1 MKLFNTFK
9 HLILEIASVNA
20 IVDAIRK
27 RQVCTIYY
35 DGDEPGGKGLRT
47 IEPVCYGY
55 SKAGNPVLRAWDFEG
70 ASHRDYIGEKPLPGW
85 RMFRVDRITML
96 KPTGETFDEPRP
108 NYNPNGDKSMT
119 KVIVNAVFG
128 QQTPATPQT
137 PTTDAIIDRMI
148 DMLLGEYRTRYATNF
163 DLANAA
169 DAYRRIYQE
178 IEKTLNK
185 KLTTIEKNE
194 LRPIIKNK
202 IIEKQ

>member
-20 IVDAIRK
+20 IVDAIKK
-27 RQVCTIYY
+27 RQVCAIYY

-85 RMFRVDRITML
+85 RMFRTDKITML

-108 NYNPNGDKSMT
+108 DYNPKGDKSMT
-119 KVIVNAVFG
+119 RVIINAVFD
-128 QQTPATPQT
+128 QQPQTTPQE
-137 PTTDAIIDRMI
+137 TTDTIINRMI
-148 DMLLGEYRTRYATNF
+148 DTLLGEYRSRYGTNF

-185 KLTTIEKNE
+185 TLTSVEKTE
-194 LRPIIKNK
+194 LRPIIRNK